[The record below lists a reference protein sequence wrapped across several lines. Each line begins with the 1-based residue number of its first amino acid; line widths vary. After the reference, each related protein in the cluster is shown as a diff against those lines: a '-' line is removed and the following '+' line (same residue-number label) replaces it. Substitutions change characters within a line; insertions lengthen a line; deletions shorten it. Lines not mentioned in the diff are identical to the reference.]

1 MEEKVIIILLL
12 NVKFKEI
19 LVEDVIG
26 VLRNLD
32 YVLKVELISMS
43 M

>member
-26 VLRNLD
+26 ILRNLD